1 MDNANIYFSRIANL
15 VKYENVEGPQEMV
28 DRVASIKSYLDSL
41 NIDKRRIAVGF
52 DILMWYFDIFSSE
65 TSEWNNNFGTTYG
78 GAPAEQAFLF
88 SKPAKSLLSYPA
100 WNTGLAKLMNEK
112 SELTLINS
120 HQLDLFEQF
129 CKKESETWNYDTISR
144 QDAEQG
150 DGGPFDFI
158 AINSYD
164 IFHDPELVKSYFNM
178 LSTGGVLV
186 IGHINENNSLY
197 EAEMEYTSGYAVHA
211 ALKSFENARV
221 YHDYTVM
228 GTTFAIKM

>member
-1 MDNANIYFSRIANL
+1 MDNGNIYFSRIANL

-78 GAPAEQAFLF
+78 GAAPEQAFLF

-120 HQLDLFEQF
+120 YQLDLFEQF
-129 CKKESETWNYDTISR
+129 CKKESEIWNYDTISR

-150 DGGPFDFI
+150 NGGSFDFI

-164 IFHDPELVKSYFNM
+164 ILHDPEIVKSYFNM
-178 LSTGGVLV
+178 LNTGGVLV

-197 EAEMEYTSGYAVHA
+197 EAEMEYTSSYAVHA
-211 ALKSFENARV
+211 ALKEFENARV

-228 GTTFAIKM
+228 GTTFAVKM